1 MIAFVSVL
9 LGTLGHRP
17 FHPPTLSIVYGL
29 AGIVLGAAGGFFSLA
44 TGLATTGALVW
55 QASSYF
61 FLALQI
67 TYAYGLLSA
76 GWSETLRDLE
86 TTVGELEVMN
96 ARLRQQVWLRQK
108 SLALE
113 LHGSVQSRLT
123 ALSKT
128 IEKMD
133 PSDSDKVEKLI
144 VDIRQSLSR
153 VEERDYLDGKSFEDL
168 AGDLKLLWEGTVE
181 IDLKHSRASAKLLGK
196 DDGLARCVFEIF
208 REAITN
214 SVKHGSAN
222 EVVLKSE
229 TTAAGIAIEIW
240 NNGTP
245 LTENTRYTGSQL
257 LGQLCSRYELKNVK
271 SGVVLSAEVT
281 STLESAK

>member
-1 MIAFVSVL
+1 M
-9 LGTLGHRP
+9 
-17 FHPPTLSIVYGL
+17 
-29 AGIVLGAAGGFFSLA
+29 SLA
-44 TGLATTGALVW
+44 TGLATTGALIW

-61 FLALQI
+61 FLAMQI
-67 TYAYGLLSA
+67 TFAYGLLSA
-76 GWSETLRDLE
+76 GWRETLRDLE
-86 TTVGELEVMN
+86 STVGELEVMN

-133 PSDSDKVEKLI
+133 TSDTDKVEKLI
-144 VDIRQSLSR
+144 ADIRQSLSR

-168 AGDLKLLWEGTVE
+168 AGDLQLLWEGSVE
-181 IDLKHSRASAKLLGK
+181 LDLKHSRASAKLLAK
-196 DDGLARCVFEIF
+196 DEGLARCVFEIF

-214 SVKHGSAN
+214 SVKHGSAS

-229 TTAAGIAIEIW
+229 ATASGIAIEIW

-245 LTENTRYTGSQL
+245 LSENTQYAGSQL
-257 LGQLCSRYELKNVK
+257 LGQLCSRYALRNVK
-271 SGVVLSAEVT
+271 NGVVLSAEVT
-281 STLESAK
+281 STLESAT